1 MLLDNFSSH
10 NYPNAL
16 SFISMANDG
25 ASLSSS
31 KLGSKILN
39 TFINEIIGNKK
50 GS

>member
-10 NYPNAL
+10 SYPNAL
-16 SFISMANDG
+16 SFVSMANDG
-25 ASLSSS
+25 ASLSNS

-39 TFINEIIGNKK
+39 SFIHEVLGNKK